1 MSAVRVKKTPRQ
13 MIDEAR
19 TFIQE
24 GGVPNTI
31 VATNKKTR
39 YSIFDNL
46 PFLVCYA
53 GCPLN
58 TKCYDV
64 KILKL
69 RPNVFAGR
77 AKRHFFMMLR
87 PDAYV
92 EHLIAELTMIKMKK
106 SLGKVRLYGG
116 GDYTPSQLPMI
127 IKVLKAFPK
136 TTFYMISKEI
146 RRYREDA
153 LQLLQFPNFFL
164 NLSEAN
170 GIRFDLNWHEIKK
183 HPQVNTVYTLMPDET
198 DFAQALE
205 ADIVFNVSKA
215 KKNIA
220 KYLGENLVLCPCDA
234 KTIPSKDACND
245 CAGCAK
251 KGGVRKVY
259 A

>member
-1 MSAVRVKKTPRQ
+1 MPAVRVKKTPRQ

-19 TFIQE
+19 AFIE
-24 GGVPNTI
+24 AGGVPNTI
-31 VATNKKTR
+31 IASNKKTR

-69 RPNVFAGR
+69 RPNVFMGR

-87 PDAYV
+87 PNEYV
-92 EHLIAELTMIKMKK
+92 RHLIAELDMIRIKK
-106 SLGKVRLYGG
+106 NLGKVRLYGG
-116 GDYTPSQLPMI
+116 GDYTPGQLPLI
-127 IKVLKAFPK
+127 KKVLATFPEV
-136 TTFYMISKEI
+136 TFYMISKQI
-146 RRYREDA
+146 RMHREGA
-153 LQLLQFPNFFL
+153 RELLQFPNFFL

-170 GIRFDLNWHEIKK
+170 GIRFDLNWHEIKR
-183 HPQVNTVYTLMPDET
+183 HPRVNTVYTLMPDET
-198 DFAQALE
+198 DFTQAQE

-215 KKNIA
+215 KKNIS
-220 KYLGENLVLCPCDA
+220 KYLDNKLVLCPCDA

-245 CAGCAK
+245 CAGCAT